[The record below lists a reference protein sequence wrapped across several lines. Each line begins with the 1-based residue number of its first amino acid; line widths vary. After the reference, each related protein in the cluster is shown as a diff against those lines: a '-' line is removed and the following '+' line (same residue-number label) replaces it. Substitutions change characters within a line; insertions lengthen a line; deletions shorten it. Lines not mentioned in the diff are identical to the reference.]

1 MLFSIAATRTS
12 SIKMGT
18 SIIPT
23 WPRHP
28 LALVQQVQVVE
39 QLAPGRVRPGVGPSL
54 QPTMETM
61 FGVDFTKPL
70 GHLREY
76 VLILKSLLQQGS
88 VEFTGKYY
96 SANATLQDPADVPI
110 MISALRSVSFT
121 LAGEIADRAISWV
134 CPGQYL
140 KEVAVPAMKGGAQ
153 RPVDQCHLSLPMHQC
168 V

>member
-1 MLFSIAATRTS
+1 M
-12 SIKMGT
+12 
-18 SIIPT
+18 
-23 WPRHP
+23 
-28 LALVQQVQVVE
+28 E
-39 QLAPGRVRPGVGPSL
+39 QLAPGRVRLGVGPSH

-61 FGVDFTKPL
+61 FEVDFTKPL

-76 VLILKSLLQQGS
+76 VLILKSRLQQGS

-121 LAGEIADRAISWV
+121 LAGEIADGAISWV

-140 KEVAVPAMKGGAQ
+140 KEVAVPAMKAGTQ